1 MPEFEPVLTARWGD
15 PQAAAIDGYER
26 TGGYQALRKA
36 LAMDPVAV
44 IDEVKAS
51 GLRGRGGAGFPTG
64 TKWSFIPQD
73 TGKPVYLVANFD
85 ESEPGTF
92 NNRELIERDP
102 HQFLEGAIICA
113 FAVRCR
119 TAFVYC
125 RGEFV
130 WPATILERAVA
141 EAYERGYL
149 GPDILGSGFDLEVVV
164 HRGAGA
170 YICGEETALLE
181 SLEGY
186 RGQPRMRPPFPAVEG
201 LYRSPTV
208 INNVETLSCVPHI
221 LVRGAEWFAGIG
233 TEKSTGPG
241 IFSISGKVARPGN
254 YEAPMGT
261 TARELI
267 EEYAGGVRDDKK
279 LKAWT
284 PGGSSTPFLTAD
296 HLDVRMG
303 FDEVQAAGSLLGTKA
318 MIVLDETDCVV
329 DAVLRFTQFYA
340 HESCGKCTPCREGTW
355 WMTRVLRRMEH
366 GTGRVE
372 DIDLMKDV
380 GSKMLF
386 KSFCALADGAVS
398 PIDSS
403 IKFFRDEYEEHVRLG
418 RCPLKPEAR
427 PRLEAATARSG
438 GTAGTLVQTLPEGTE
453 VELGEVLG

>member
-15 PQAAAIDGYER
+15 PAAATMDGYLA
-26 TGGYQALRKA
+26 TGGYRGLAKA
-36 LAMDPVAV
+36 LGMSPAEV
-44 IDEVKAS
+44 IEEVKTS

-64 TKWSFIPQD
+64 TKWSFIPQN
-73 TGKPVYLVANFD
+73 TGKPVYVVANFD

-92 NNRELIERDP
+92 NNRELMERDP
-102 HQFLEGAIICA
+102 HQFLEGLIICSY
-113 FAVRCR
+113 AVNCR

-130 WPATILERAVA
+130 WPGTVLERAVA

-149 GPDILGSGFDLEVVV
+149 GAKVAGSDFALDVVV

-186 RGQPRMRPPFPAVEG
+186 RGQPRLRPPFPAVEG

-221 LVRGAEWFAGIG
+221 LDRGASWFASIG
-233 TEKSTGPG
+233 TEKSSGPG
-241 IFSISGKVARPGN
+241 VFSISGKVERPGN

-261 TARELI
+261 TARDLI
-267 EEYAGGVRDDKK
+267 AMAGGVADGKT
-279 LKAWT
+279 LKAFT
-284 PGGSSTPFLTAD
+284 PGGSSTPFLTAQ
-296 HLDVRMG
+296 HLDTPMD
-303 FDEVQAAGSLLGTKA
+303 FDSVAAAGSLLGTKA
-318 MIVLDETDCVV
+318 VIVLDERDCVV

-355 WMTRVLRRMEH
+355 WMSRVLGRMAR
-366 GTGRVE
+366 GQGNMQ
-372 DIDLMKDV
+372 DIDLMRDV
-380 GSKMLF
+380 GQNMLF
-386 KSFCALADGAVS
+386 KAFCALADGAVS

-403 IKFFRDEYEEHVRLG
+403 IKYFRDEYEEHVRLG
-418 RCPLKPEAR
+418 RCPFVEPGA
-427 PRLEAATARSG
+427 EAAAATVAAPR
-438 GTAGTLVQTLPEGTE
+438 AHELA
-453 VELGEVLG
+453 LGEVLG

>member
-1 MPEFEPVLTARWGD
+1 MSDFEPVLTSRWGD
-15 PQAAAIDGYER
+15 PGAVSMEGYESS
-26 TGGYQALRKA
+26 GGYAGLRKA
-36 LAMDPVAV
+36 LAMDPVDV

-64 TKWSFIPQD
+64 VKWSFIPQD
-73 TGKPVYLVANFD
+73 TGKPVYVVVNFD

-92 NNRELIERDP
+92 NNRELVERDP
-102 HQFLEGAIICA
+102 HQLVEGAIICA
-113 FAVRCR
+113 YAVRCR

-130 WPATILERAVA
+130 WPGTVLERAVK
-141 EAYERGYL
+141 EAYDRGYL
-149 GPDILGSGFDLEVVV
+149 GSNILGSGFDLDIVV

-186 RGQPRMRPPFPAVEG
+186 RGQPRLRPPFPAVEG

-221 LVRGAEWFAGIG
+221 LDRGAGWFASIG

-241 IFSISGKVARPGN
+241 IFSISGKVEHPGN

-267 EEYAGGVRDDKK
+267 EGHAGGVRGGRSV
-279 LKAWT
+279 KAWT
-284 PGGSSTPFLTAD
+284 PGGSSTPLLTAE
-296 HLDVRMG
+296 HLDTPMD
-303 FDEVQAAGSLLGTKA
+303 FDSIAAVGSLLGTKA

-329 DAVLRFTQFYA
+329 DSVLRFTQFYA

-355 WMTRVLRRMEH
+355 WLTRVLRRLE
-366 GTGRVE
+366 TGVGRAE
-372 DIDLMKDV
+372 DIDLIKDV
-380 GSKMLF
+380 GGNMLF

-403 IKFFRDEYEEHVRLG
+403 IKHFRDEYEEHVRLG
-418 RCPLKPEAR
+418 RCPFKEEPS
-427 PRLEAATARSG
+427 RLVAV
-438 GTAGTLVQTLPEGTE
+438 GTAGEDGVGL
-453 VELGEVLG
+453 ELGEVLG

>member
-1 MPEFEPVLTARWGD
+1 MAEFEPVLTARWD
-15 PQAAAIDGYER
+15 NPDAVSIDGYLQS
-26 TGGYQALRKA
+26 GGYRALPKA
-36 LAMDPVAV
+36 LGMSPDDV
-44 IDEVKAS
+44 IEEVKAS

-73 TGKPVYLVANFD
+73 TGKPVYVTVNFD

-92 NNRELIERDP
+92 NNRELVERDP
-102 HQFLEGAIICA
+102 HQLIEGALICA
-113 FAVRCR
+113 YAVRCH
-119 TAFVYC
+119 TVFIYT

-130 WPATILERAVA
+130 WPGTVLERALG
-141 EAYERGYL
+141 EAYERGYV
-149 GPDILGSGFDLEVVV
+149 GRNVRDSGFDVDIVI

-186 RGQPRMRPPFPAVEG
+186 RGQPRLRPPFPAIEG

-221 LVRGAEWFAGIG
+221 IERGADWFRSIG

-241 IFSISGKVARPGN
+241 IFSISGKVERPGN

-261 TARELI
+261 AARDLI
-267 EEYAGGVRDDKK
+267 EMAGGIREGKT
-279 LKAWT
+279 LKAFT

-296 HLDVRMG
+296 HLDTPMD
-303 FDEVQAAGSLLGTKA
+303 FDAVMAAGSLLGTKA

-329 DAVLRFTQFYA
+329 DAVLRFTEFYA

-355 WMTRVLRRMEH
+355 WMARVLKRMEQGH
-366 GTGRVE
+366 GRSE
-372 DIDLMKDV
+372 DIDLMRDV
-380 GSKMLF
+380 GQNMLF
-386 KSFCALADGAVS
+386 KAFCALADGAVS

-418 RCPLKPEAR
+418 RCPYREAS
-427 PRLEAATARSG
+427 PTLQAATARSG
-438 GTAGTLVQTLPEGTE
+438 GTFGGTAQYLPEGE
-453 VELGEVLG
+453 ELELGEVLG